1 MLATPHAFVELD
13 LGDGVEPG
21 AVATYGYKVLPH
33 AVRSVADGLRTD
45 TFTYDAAGR
54 MISRTVDAV
63 TTNLTWDESSNLVAT
78 GSATDNR
85 VYVYDASG
93 QRVAQIAVSELT
105 SSATP
110 VSATIYVGDAEGTD
124 ADTATTDPDDVSA
137 TRFITF
143 GGATVATVTATTAA
157 TTWSLLFGDVQGS
170 AQVSMP
176 LVPDALETTG
186 LEPASA
192 SHAPTYDRISA
203 VRGRTRRH
211 DRRPGD

>member
-1 MLATPHAFVELD
+1 
-13 LGDGVEPG
+13 
-21 AVATYGYKVLPH
+21 VLPH
-33 AVRSVADGLRTD
+33 AVTSVDDGEAEDL
-45 TFTYDAAGR
+45 FTYDAAGR

-63 TTNLTWDESSNLVAT
+63 TTNLAWDESSNLVAT